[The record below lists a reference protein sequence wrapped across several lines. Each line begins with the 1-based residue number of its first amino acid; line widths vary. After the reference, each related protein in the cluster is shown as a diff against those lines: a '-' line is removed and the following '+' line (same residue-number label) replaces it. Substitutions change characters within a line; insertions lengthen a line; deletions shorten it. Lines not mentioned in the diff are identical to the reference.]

1 MITKTALIAALV
13 LGSASM
19 ALAAPHH
26 TAHRSF
32 QSRDVALP
40 YDGGYASAREG
51 WMDRASRNW
60 SGGGY

>member
-1 MITKTALIAALV
+1 MMIKTALIAALV

-19 ALAAPHH
+19 ALAATSHK
-26 TAHRSF
+26 AQRGF
-32 QSRDVALP
+32 QTRNVELS
-40 YDGGYASAREG
+40 YSYGSARES